1 MPPTCRVSATD
12 RRAYLRS
19 VLITAVGALTLLG
32 CTAPADPAPAP
43 NLVLVYVDDLG
54 WRDLGIQGS
63 RYYRTPRIDRFASQG
78 VRFTHAYANA
88 PNCAP
93 SRAALLSGTYGPRTG
108 VYTVGSAARGRS
120 ALRKLVPVPNRTALD
135 TTVVTLA
142 EALRAAGYATGHVG
156 KWHLGG
162 PGHLPSDQGFDW
174 SVAGDES
181 GTPASYF
188 YPYRNESR
196 TIPGLEEGT
205 SGEYLPDRLTDEAIR
220 FLSENREGP
229 FFLYLSHYSVHTP
242 IHAKPELVSRY
253 EGMAGSD
260 GHDDP
265 VYAAMIESVDQG
277 FGRLLDT
284 LDTLGIADHTVVVF
298 YSDNG
303 GFGPVTSMAPLR
315 GSKGMLYEGGIRE
328 PLLVRW
334 PGRAPAGGIVDT
346 PVIGTDL
353 YPTFLEMAGV
363 ERPTGVVL
371 DGQSLVPLLE
381 GDPAGL
387 ERLEERPLFWHFPAY
402 LERDASVPG
411 PWRSTPVS
419 AVRQGR
425 HKLIHFFEDDR
436 WELYDLLSDPGETLD
451 LVASR
456 PRIAADLQATLE
468 EWWAETEAFLPRTVN
483 PEFDPAFRQAAE
495 SEGL

>member
-1 MPPTCRVSATD
+1 MPPTLRAPTEEGRVRSRSLVFSALV
-12 RRAYLRS
+12 A
-19 VLITAVGALTLLG
+19 AALLG
-32 CTAPADPAPAP
+32 CMAPADPEPTP

-63 RYYRTPRIDRFASQG
+63 RYYRTPRIDRFASEG

-120 ALRKLVPVPNRTALD
+120 ALRKLVPAPNRTELD

-174 SVAGDES
+174 SVGGDES

-188 YPYRNESR
+188 HPYRNESR
-196 TIPGLEEGT
+196 TIPGLDEGS

-220 FLSENREGP
+220 FLTEHKDGP

-242 IHAKPELVSRY
+242 IQAKAELVSRY
-253 EGMAGSD
+253 DGIPGAD

-277 FGRLLDT
+277 FGRLLDA
-284 LDTLGIADHTVVVF
+284 LDTLGIAEHTVVVF
-298 YSDNG
+298 YADNG

-334 PGRAPAGGIVDT
+334 PGRAPAGAVVDT

-353 YPTFLEMAGV
+353 YPTFLEMAGAD
-363 ERPTGVVL
+363 RPPGVLL
-371 DGQSLVPLLE
+371 DGQSLVPLLA
-381 GDPAGL
+381 GDPAGAAQL
-387 ERLEERPLFWHFPAY
+387 EGRPLFWHFPAY

-419 AVRQGR
+419 AVRQGP

-436 WELYDLLSDPGETLD
+436 WELYDLVADPGETLD
-451 LVASR
+451 LAASR
-456 PRIAADLQATLE
+456 PRIAAELRATLE
-468 EWWAETEAFLPRTVN
+468 EWWSGTEAFLPRIPN
-483 PEFDPAFRQAAE
+483 PEFDPALRQAAE
-495 SEGL
+495 SPGR